1 MADQASV
8 TIKRTNP
15 SELGVPPGYSQVVEI
30 RGGRII
36 FIAGQTAL
44 DRNGEVVGGSN
55 FSEQRRG
62 HSTTWILPS
71 NLLALRSQESIFCHG
86 EPARR
91 SGRDISGG
99 VTPLWSGFP
108 DRNRGN
114 RGSVIVASSIA
125 AKKPFAG
132 DFVGTL
138 RECDCVFSTL
148 EERES
153 PAVT

>member
-71 NLLALRSQESIFCHG
+71 NLLALR
-86 EPARR
+86 RR

-108 DRNRGN
+108 DR
-114 RGSVIVASSIA
+114 IEAIA
-125 AKKPFAG
+125 AA
-132 DFVGTL
+132 
-138 RECDCVFSTL
+138 
-148 EERES
+148 
-153 PAVT
+153 